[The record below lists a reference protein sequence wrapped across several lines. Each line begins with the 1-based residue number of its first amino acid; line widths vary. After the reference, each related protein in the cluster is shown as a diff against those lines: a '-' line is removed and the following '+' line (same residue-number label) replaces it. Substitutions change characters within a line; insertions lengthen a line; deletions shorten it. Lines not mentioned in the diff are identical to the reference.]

1 MATLSSA
8 GIGSGLDVAGIVQQL
23 VSVERAPEANRITK
37 EQTATTT
44 KISGLATLK
53 GALSAF
59 QNVLGPLKT
68 VEAFSAR
75 SATSGDDEI
84 FTATAT
90 SKSAAGS
97 YDIEVVDLAQAHQ
110 LASNAFEAGPDTVVG
125 TGTLTLSLG
134 EKSFSVVVDDA
145 NASLAKIRDAINKAS
160 GNPGVR
166 ATLVNATDGAHL
178 VLTSASTGE
187 KNAIRVTSEDAALS
201 ALTYDAANGDT
212 ANYEELKEAK
222 DAVIRVAGFE
232 HKSAG
237 NVVSDAIDGV
247 TLTLKKQTAEDEPT
261 TLTVALDNS
270 AAIARIKNFV
280 SQYNAA
286 QGQLASLQAVNVS
299 TGQTG
304 QLFGD
309 ALARNI
315 TSELRRNLSDTVTG
329 LSGEYQSLAQLG
341 ITTAK
346 DGSLTLDEAKLTDA
360 LNADFNGVGEVFGSE
375 NGVAARLAAAIEVR
389 LSSTGDIA
397 TRNASL
403 DKRTKQIQKDQE
415 ALNARME
422 RLTAQ
427 YTQQFSKLDTLLSQL
442 QSTSAYLQQQLA
454 SLPGFSE

>member
-23 VSVERAPEANRITK
+23 VAVERTPEANRITK

-90 SKSAAGS
+90 SKAAAGS
-97 YDIEVVDLAQAHQ
+97 YDIEVVNLAQAQQ
-110 LASNAFEAGPDTVVG
+110 LVSDEFAAGSTTVVG

-134 EKSFSVVVDDA
+134 AKSFSLSIDS
-145 NASLAKIRDAINKAS
+145 NNSSLAGIRDAINAATD
-160 GNPGVR
+160 NPGVR
-166 ATLVNATDGAHL
+166 ATIVQATDGAHL
-178 VLTSASTGE
+178 VLSSATGGAANII
-187 KNAIRVTSEDAALS
+187 KVTSEDADLS
-201 ALTYDAANGDT
+201 RLTYDAAGGNT
-212 ANYEELKEAK
+212 ANFAEKKAAL
-222 DAVIRVAGFE
+222 DATIKVAGFE
-232 HKSAG
+232 HKSAT

-247 TLTLKKQTAEDEPT
+247 TLTLKAAGATT
-261 TLTVALDNS
+261 TLDVSYDTS
-270 AAIARIKNFV
+270 AATTRIKNFI
-280 SQYNAA
+280 SQYNAM
-286 QGQLASLQAVNVS
+286 QGQLASLQSVDVS

-309 ALARNI
+309 SLARNV
-315 TSELRRNLSDTVTG
+315 TSELRRGLSDTVSG
-329 LSGEYQSLAQLG
+329 LSGDYRSLAQLG
-341 ITTAK
+341 ITTSK
-346 DGSLTLDEAKLTDA
+346 DGSLTLDETKLTDA
-360 LNADFNGVGEVFGSE
+360 LNKDFNGVGAVFGSQS
-375 NGVAARLAAAIEVR
+375 GVAARLAASIEVR
-389 LSSTGDIA
+389 LASTGDIA

-403 DKRTKQIQKDQE
+403 DKRTKQIAKDQ
-415 ALNARME
+415 AVLNARME

-427 YTQQFSKLDTLLSQL
+427 YTTQFSKLDSLLSQL
-442 QSTSAYLQQQLA
+442 QSTSNYLTQQLA
-454 SLPGFSE
+454 NLPTITE